1 MSKLAK
7 NVSRDY
13 VNTFVVGG
21 AAWSLVPIPGHSLVL
36 TAAEATM
43 LANIA
48 KVYGLRLQGAIG
60 SLLFKAIMLKIGGS
74 VLLKGLSEVLT
85 FVPVVG
91 WLAKPAVSAAAIKG
105 FGEAAIAY
113 LEDAFP
119 NQQAYTKPSYSALVT
134 IFGMQIAAYELQQYY
149 NSYNIDNTNQVIQT
163 PSTENHSHITLKCG
177 RSGNFGASGQC
188 FPCSNCSYSTSGY
201 RCIC

>member
-13 VNTFVVGG
+13 VNTFAVGG
-21 AAWSLVPIPGHSLVL
+21 AAWSLVPIPGHSIVL
-36 TAAEATM
+36 TLAEATM

-48 KVYGLRLQGAIG
+48 KVYGLSFQGAIG

-85 FVPVVG
+85 FIPVVG

-105 FGEAAIAY
+105 FGEAAIAF

-119 NQQAYTKPSYSALVT
+119 NQKAYKKPSYSALVN
-134 IFGMQIAAYELQQYY
+134 IFGMQITAYELQQYY
-149 NSYNIDNTNQVIQT
+149 HSYDIDDVNQTTTN
-163 PSTENHSHITLKCG
+163 STENTHKHLTLKCG
-177 RSGNFGASGQC
+177 QSGNFGASGQC
-188 FPCSNCSYSTSGY
+188 FPCSSCSVSSSGY
-201 RCIC
+201 KCNC